1 MQFHVDAIIE
11 NMPEILAG
19 VRTTLVLT
27 ALAFLMGAVLG
38 LAVALLRLS
47 GARWVRGLA
56 ASYVSFFLA
65 TPVLVQLF
73 WLYYVLPVLT
83 DIRFSDMKVLVLT
96 LGLNATAIMAENYRA
111 GIQAIDP
118 GQWDASSV
126 LGLSRLQTLYL
137 IVLPQAI
144 RVVLPPIASTTIS
157 LLKDSSI
164 ATFIGVNDLLNIG
177 RDVMIR
183 TFRPIEIFTFV
194 AFVYFLLTYPIAVG
208 TTLLERRL
216 RISSRG

>member
-1 MQFHVDAIIE
+1 MQFHFDVIVE
-11 NMPEILAG
+11 TTPEILTG
-19 VRTTLVLT
+19 VKLTLMLT
-27 ALAFLMGAVLG
+27 GAAFVIGAVLG
-38 LAVALLRLS
+38 LAVALARVSRWPWLR
-47 GARWVRGLA
+47 GIATP
-56 ASYVSFFLA
+56 YVNFFLA

-83 DIRFSDMKVLVLT
+83 GIRLGDVEVLVLT
-96 LGLNATAIMAENYRA
+96 LGLNVTAVMAENYRA
-111 GIQAIDP
+111 GIQAIEP
-118 GQWDASSV
+118 GQWDAASV
-126 LGLSRLQTLYL
+126 LGLSKVKTLRL

-144 RVVLPPIASTTIS
+144 RVVLPPMASTTIS

-164 ATFIGVNDLLNIG
+164 ATFIGVNDLLNVG

-194 AFVYFLLTYPIAVG
+194 AFVYFLLTYPIAIA

-216 RISSRG
+216 RVSSRA